1 MAETEID
8 AAIKVA
14 GARGIGSRRAARL
27 FAALGSFRAISTAG
41 PKRLAE
47 NLHCSETLAARIDRS
62 MRGVSPGKLLRSAR
76 DIGAFAIPR
85 GDDDYPRLL
94 DEICDPPPVLW
105 ARGERGLLGSPG
117 VALVGTRRCSV
128 SAPEVVGMFATTLGQ
143 AGFTIVSGGAR
154 GVDAAAHRAALQENI
169 PTIAVL
175 GSGLDQPYP
184 PEHTGL
190 FDDIVAAGG
199 VVISE
204 YACGVGPRP
213 GQFPARNR
221 IVAGMTL
228 GVLVHEA
235 GIRSGALITA
245 RLAAEDYGRE
255 VMVVPGSV
263 LNQLSEG
270 SHRAV
275 REGWAVLV
283 DRPEHAIEQLLESK
297 GLILALQEGLE
308 SGIGVKTRLVPA
320 DEEDG

>member
-27 FAALGSFRAISTAG
+27 FAALGSFRPSVLQDPNALPRIALQ
-41 PKRLAE
+41 R
-47 NLHCSETLAARIDRS
+47 NARSSNRQIDA
-62 MRGVSPGKLLRSAR
+62 GVSPGKLLRSAR

-184 PEHTGL
+184 PEHTG
-190 FDDIVAAGG
+190 FV
-199 VVISE
+199 
-204 YACGVGPRP
+204 
-213 GQFPARNR
+213 
-221 IVAGMTL
+221 
-228 GVLVHEA
+228 
-235 GIRSGALITA
+235 
-245 RLAAEDYGRE
+245 
-255 VMVVPGSV
+255 
-263 LNQLSEG
+263 
-270 SHRAV
+270 
-275 REGWAVLV
+275 
-283 DRPEHAIEQLLESK
+283 
-297 GLILALQEGLE
+297 
-308 SGIGVKTRLVPA
+308 
-320 DEEDG
+320 